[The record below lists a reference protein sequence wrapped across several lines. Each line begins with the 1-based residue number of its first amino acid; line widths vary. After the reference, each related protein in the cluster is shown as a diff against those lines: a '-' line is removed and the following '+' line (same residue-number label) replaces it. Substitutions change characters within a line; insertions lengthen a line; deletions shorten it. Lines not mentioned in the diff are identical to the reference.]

1 MEAGGGMKTRHIVM
15 AITGASGVSY
25 GLRLGKELLRGG
37 SRLSVLISKTGF
49 EVLNHEAGLDWK
61 GSEEEVLRFL
71 TAYFNDATGN
81 LAYYAEDNF
90 FAPVAS
96 GSSVPDAM
104 VICPCTMGTLSR
116 VVCGSS
122 TNLLERC
129 ADVVLKERRT
139 LVVVPRETPL
149 SEIHLENMLKL
160 SRMGAR
166 IVPAMPAFYQQ
177 PESIGDMVD
186 FVAGKA
192 LDALGIEHS
201 LYRRWRE

>member
-1 MEAGGGMKTRHIVM
+1 MKKRHIVL
-15 AITGASGVSY
+15 AITGASGVIY
-25 GLRLGKELLRGG
+25 GLRLGRELLRGG
-37 SRLSVLISKTGF
+37 SRLSILISKTGF
-49 EVLNHEAGLDWK
+49 EVLRHEAGLDWK
-61 GSEEEVLRFL
+61 GNEAEVLRFL
-71 TAYFNDATGN
+71 AEYFNDSTGN
-81 LAYYAEDNF
+81 LEYYAEDNF

-104 VICPCTMGTLSR
+104 VLCPCSMGTLSR
-116 VVCGSS
+116 VASGNSG
-122 TNLLERC
+122 NLLERC

-166 IVPAMPAFYQQ
+166 IVPAMPAFYQK
-177 PESIGDMVD
+177 PGSIEDMVD

-192 LDALGIEHS
+192 LDALGIEHV
-201 LYRRWRE
+201 LYRRWGE